1 MKKIAVLGSTGSVG
15 MQTLDVIGRF
25 PELFKVELLASFH
38 FSAKLIDQ
46 IKRFKPSYVYTSQK
60 NGFSIEDEIYT
71 NDINEL
77 FGFFNSEKIDL
88 IVSAISGKAGIIPTY
103 KALLSGKVVAI
114 ANKESWVSAGPFL
127 KKAIETSGA
136 RVIPVD
142 SEHSAVFQAIGKDK
156 KAVQKIILTASGG
169 PFHNRKADL
178 LKDITIDEVIK
189 HPVWSMG
196 PKISVDSATFFNKG
210 FEIIEA
216 AELFDLDFTDIDV
229 FVHKQGLVHSMVSFS
244 DGTIIAQLGKPD
256 MRIPIGYAIGYPERL
271 PGLPYEGDSIG
282 FEQIK
287 NIKFDDLN
295 KREKRALKI
304 TYQAWEKGIA
314 SRIVLVAADEA
325 AVKAFLA
332 GNIRFCDIVDFVEN
346 KVINVNPGKIYD
358 MEDVIRLSDQLSE
371 EFDKELNINR

>member
-46 IKRFKPSYVYTSQK
+46 IKRFKPSYVYTNQK
-60 NGFSIEDEIYT
+60 NGFSVEGEKYT

-77 FGFFNSEKIDL
+77 FSFFDSDKIDL

-103 KALLSGKVVAI
+103 KAILSGKEIAI

-127 KKAIETSGA
+127 KNAIEASGA

-178 LKDITIDEVIK
+178 LNDITIDEVIK

-229 FVHKQGLVHSMVSFS
+229 FVHKQGIVHSLVSFS
-244 DGTIIAQLGKPD
+244 DGTVIAQLGKPD

-287 NIKFDDLN
+287 NIKFDNLN
-295 KREKRALKI
+295 KREKRALEI

-314 SRIVLVAADEA
+314 SRIVLVTADEA